1 MAKKATPLKKQYN
14 TIKAKYPDAM
24 LLFRV
29 GDFYET
35 FGADAAKCAK
45 VLNITLTKRGN
56 GSESD
61 TYLAGFPHHAL
72 DNYLP
77 KLVQAGLRVAVCDQ
91 LEDPKQA
98 KGIVKRGVTEL
109 VTPGVAMDASLLAQ
123 DTHNFLAAL
132 HFGKKATG
140 IAFLDISTGSFY
152 VANGDKD
159 YIMQLLESLNPKE
172 ILVQKQKRRQFSE
185 EYATYEQACFY
196 LEDWLFQKD
205 FALQKITAHFGVHS
219 LKGFGIGDGDI
230 SILAAGAIFYYLEET
245 KHHQLGHIVKIE
257 PITSSNYV
265 WMDAFTIRN
274 LELYHKQRP
283 DSVTFFEVINRTLS
297 PMGMRLLKNWIA
309 FPLKDLQAIKARQ
322 AIVTACFE
330 QAPFFEKLTYL
341 LAQVADLERLVGAV
355 VTGRVQPRALLSLKD
370 SLKVIAPIKAMMA
383 QISSPSVSAMG
394 AKFKD
399 SRKLIKKIE
408 STLNEEAPVHL
419 SKGNF
424 IAKGVDKSL
433 DSLRALLSDSE
444 TYLAQLLER
453 EIKATGIAS
462 LKLAFNNVFGYYLE
476 VRNTYKRRVPKDW
489 VRKQTLVSGERYIT
503 PELKTYEEKIL
514 TAKDQIAV
522 MEREIY
528 QELMDFVAGFTADIQ
543 VNAKLLAQLDCCYGF
558 AKLAKESDYVCP
570 VLDESYQL
578 QIEQGRHPV
587 IEAQLPV
594 DTPYV
599 PNDVSLCDEKQQII
613 MITGPNMSGKSAI
626 LRQTALIV
634 LLAQMG
640 GYVPAKSARIGLID
654 KIFTR
659 VGASDNIAKGEST
672 FMVEMNET
680 SSILNNISKRS
691 LVLLDEIGR
700 GTSTYDGIAIAW
712 SIAAFLHDCDARAKT
727 LFATHYHELN
737 QMTADYSRIKNYNV
751 SVKEQQ
757 GSILFLRKLV
767 PGGSQHSFGI
777 HVAKLAGMPQ
787 KVVKHAE
794 QILLELERKNQKK
807 PVKIKET
814 NPQKAQLHLFDISDP
829 KLLAAKSKILETE
842 INHLTPM
849 QALNLLNELKAVLED

>member
-185 EYATYEQACFY
+185 EYGTYEQACFY

-219 LKGFGIGDGDI
+219 LKGFGIGDDDI

-383 QISSPSVSAMG
+383 QISSPSVSTMG

-424 IAKGVDKSL
+424 IAKRVDKSL

-462 LKLAFNNVFGYYLE
+462 LKVAFNNVFGYYLE

-522 MEREIY
+522 IEREIY

-794 QILLELERKNQKK
+794 QILLELEQKNQKK
-807 PVKIKET
+807 PIKIKDT

-842 INHLTPM
+842 IDYLTPM

>member
-185 EYATYEQACFY
+185 EYGTYEQACFY

-219 LKGFGIGDGDI
+219 LKGFGIGDDDI

-283 DSVTFFEVINRTLS
+283 DSVTFFEVIKRTLS

-383 QISSPSVSAMG
+383 QISSPSVSTMG

-424 IAKGVDKSL
+424 IAKRVDKSL

-462 LKLAFNNVFGYYLE
+462 LKVAFNNVFGYYLE

-522 MEREIY
+522 IEREIY

-794 QILLELERKNQKK
+794 QILLELEQKNQKK
-807 PVKIKET
+807 PIKIKDT

-842 INHLTPM
+842 IDYLTPM